1 MPDTPELFE
10 PNPLLS
16 KFMYPM
22 DTPLSESC
30 PSGSMHYIK
39 RSNSEVI
46 KVWLCILILCCLFFS
61 APVVI

>member
-30 PSGSMHYIK
+30 PSGSMHFK
-39 RSNSEVI
+39 RSNSEVM
-46 KVWLCILILCCLFFS
+46 KVWLCILILYCLFFS